1 MTIDLMPYIQ
11 GLLPR
16 PQTHNPLSDKVAEL
30 EAQLAAAR
38 SELAF
43 MRTDAREAEAL
54 YVEII
59 DGLGGRLKEQ
69 DGLS

>member
-1 MTIDLMPYIQ
+1 MIIDLELYFS

-30 EAQLAAAR
+30 EAQLAAIQ

-43 MRTDAREAEAL
+43 VRADACEAESL
-54 YVEII
+54 YISLI
-59 DGLGGRLKEQ
+59 ADLDTRLHTPT
-69 DGLS
+69 